1 MIWDGWVGMVVSQK
15 KKELEEPTIT
25 LQIREGVSVLDFESL
40 ADKESQPS
48 PASSPKMLL
57 IFAHK

>member
-1 MIWDGWVGMVVSQK
+1 MTQDGWVGMVVSQK

-25 LQIREGVSVLDFESL
+25 LHICEDVSVFDFESL

-48 PASSPKMLL
+48 PASSAKMLL
-57 IFAHK
+57 ISNHK

>member
-1 MIWDGWVGMVVSQK
+1 MTWDGWVGMVVIQK

-25 LQIREGVSVLDFESL
+25 LHIREDISVFDFESL

-48 PASSPKMLL
+48 PASSPRMLL
-57 IFAHK
+57 NFAHK